1 MNTRYEILKMLKER
15 GDYVSGREIGEKFNM
30 SRSAIWK
37 HIDKLK
43 KEGCIIN
50 SVNNKGYLYCGIS
63 DIVTPQAIQENLS
76 TEFIG
81 KNIVYCHSVSSTNTY
96 LKDLAEKGSD
106 DGTVV
111 IAEEQLQGKGRRGRS
126 WQLEQGKA
134 IAMSI
139 LLKPDFSPQYA
150 PKLTLLMGMAVN
162 KTLRQLCGVNSFIK
176 WPNDVIANGK
186 KLCGILTEMVTEAE
200 YIKYVICGVGINVS
214 NESFPEEI
222 KNMATSV
229 LIETGKACPRREI
242 IQSVLFNFENYYK
255 TYVKTKNLKPLLEE
269 YKKMCINIG
278 KSIKAIYDDKAVYG
292 VGKTINEQGE
302 LIMEDSDGKEWIL
315 RAGEVSVRGVYQ

>member
-81 KNIVYCHSVSSTNTY
+81 KNIVYCHSVSSTNTV

-229 LIETGKACPRREI
+229 LIETGKACPRRKI

-269 YKKMCINIG
+269 YKEMCINIG

-302 LIMEDSDGKEWIL
+302 LIMEDGDGKEWVL